1 MYVVEV
7 GIMIEKKPIVR
18 SRLRGYLGKQY
29 YTYKRYVKWILK
41 SKNFSAW
48 RSDKELKYEIFSHK
62 TPLLRKLNNVDMQLQ
77 YNKITNLQLAIDKI
91 NGIIIKPGEIFSYWK
106 LIGKPTYKK
115 GYVDGLIL
123 NPDGSFKAGEAGG
136 LCQLSNM
143 IYWITL
149 HTQLK
154 VIERYRHSHD
164 IFPDA
169 KRTQPFGSGA
179 TCVYNYLDLQ
189 IYNDSKV
196 DYQLNLTINDEF
208 LRGEW
213 RSNEKGRYT
222 YEIYEKEHFL
232 TTGWWGGYIRN
243 NVINRR
249 VFNMFG
255 EEVEDEFVTENH
267 AIMMYEPFL
276 EGNSNTVEEVA
287 AGVVT
292 QDRNDSY

>member
-1 MYVVEV
+1 
-7 GIMIEKKPIVR
+7 MIEKKPIVR
-18 SRLRGYLGKQY
+18 SKVRAYLGKQY
-29 YTYKRYVKWILK
+29 YTYKRYVKWIFNRK
-41 SKNFSAW
+41 KFSKD
-48 RSDKELKYEIFSHK
+48 RSEKKLEYKIFSHK
-62 TPLLRKLNNVDMQLQ
+62 TPVLRKLKDVDMQLQ
-77 YNKITNLQLAIDKI
+77 YNKITNLKLAIDKI
-91 NGIIIKPGEIFSYWK
+91 DGIIIKPGETFSYWR
-106 LIGKPTYKK
+106 LIGKPTYRK

-149 HTQLK
+149 HTPLK
-154 VIERYRHSHD
+154 VVERYRHSHD
-164 IFPDA
+164 IFPDTN
-169 KRTQPFGSGA
+169 RTQPFGSGA

-189 IYNDSKV
+189 IHNDSEV

-208 LRGEW
+208 LYGEW
-213 RSNEKGRYT
+213 RSNEEGRYK

-255 EEVEDEFVTENH
+255 EEIDDEFVTENH

-276 EGNSNTVEEVA
+276 KESSRVVEEVA
-287 AGVVT
+287 VGQAT
-292 QDRNDSY
+292 DLKN